1 MNNQNQLV
9 EYTKK
14 PINLLTKEQLDK
26 CLEYTEDKQPFLDIM
41 GSIEYI
47 KITYLK
53 QEIPPFSDNFPYY
66 VNKYRVSIKNKNGN
80 KFNSVF
86 YSSYNDTIN
95 HILPS
100 LYDILTVIASEGTM
114 ETNTLQDFCNEL
126 GYDINEPKITRTYKA
141 LLKYQ
146 KNLEKV
152 FDIDDLYLFPH

>member
-1 MNNQNQLV
+1 MNQQV
-9 EYTKK
+9 EYSNK
-14 PINLLTKEQLDK
+14 PVNLLTKEQLDK
-26 CLEYTEDKQPFLDIM
+26 CEKYTEDRQPFLDIM
-41 GSIEYI
+41 ESIEYV

-53 QEIPPFSDNFPYY
+53 QEIPPFSDDFPYY

-86 YSSYNDTIN
+86 YSSYNDTVN

-100 LYDILTVIASEGTM
+100 LYDVLTVVASEGTM
-114 ETNTLQDFCNEL
+114 ETNTLEDFCNEL
-126 GYDINEPKITRTYKA
+126 GFDIDSRRAYKTYKA